1 MEQSKLEIAEI
12 QVALAR
18 AVDVQMQE
26 LADLQLAF
34 VGGGCADTI
43 GH

>member
-1 MEQSKLEIAEI
+1 MEQNKFEVAEI
-12 QVALAR
+12 QVALEKATGT
-18 AVDVQMQE
+18 QMQE